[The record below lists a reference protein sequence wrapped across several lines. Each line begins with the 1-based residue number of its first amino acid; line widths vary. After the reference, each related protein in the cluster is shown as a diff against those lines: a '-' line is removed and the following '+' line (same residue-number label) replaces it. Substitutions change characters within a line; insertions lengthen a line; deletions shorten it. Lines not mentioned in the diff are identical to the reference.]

1 MAGLVAGAATFVVA
15 TGDPV
20 GWFGDRWEELRTQGT
35 PDTEGASTRLSFN
48 AGSERDDQ
56 WRVALDDAREDPVL
70 GNGAGA
76 FYYSYLRGRSEDGV
90 PSARDAHS
98 VELEFL
104 GELGAPGLAMF
115 CVVVAGCVGGAIR
128 ARRAGE
134 AAAALS
140 AAALTAG
147 AYWLTHASI
156 DWFWSFPALTAP
168 VLALMGSAAAPAVLG
183 PGPGRTRMRWVTVAL
198 AAILAVSVIPPYL
211 SDSYTDQAFAG
222 WKADPERAFE
232 QLDRAA
238 TMNPLAE
245 EPYLAEGG
253 IARESGDRARAI
265 AAFEE
270 ASDKRPEEWAAHY
283 FLAKLY
289 LEEDLSRARR
299 ELAIAAEQNP
309 LSDRVAQVERALD
322 RASGD

>member
-1 MAGLVAGAATFVVA
+1 
-15 TGDPV
+15 
-20 GWFGDRWEELRTQGT
+20 
-35 PDTEGASTRLSFN
+35 
-48 AGSERDDQ
+48 
-56 WRVALDDAREDPVL
+56 
-70 GNGAGA
+70 
-76 FYYSYLRGRSEDGV
+76 
-90 PSARDAHS
+90 
-98 VELEFL
+98 
-104 GELGAPGLAMF
+104 
-115 CVVVAGCVGGAIR
+115 
-128 ARRAGE
+128 
-134 AAAALS
+134 
-140 AAALTAG
+140 
-147 AYWLTHASI
+147 
-156 DWFWSFPALTAP
+156 
-168 VLALMGSAAAPAVLG
+168 MGSAAAPAVLG